1 MNSASLDSNAVTPE
15 SNTFGADHDVPVGRQ
30 AAERCASDVLNLQE
44 LQDRCMGNIE
54 LMQRVLGKF
63 QQRIPEELAEL
74 EKALELGDMAQIARV
89 AHRVK
94 GSSANVS
101 ARGIEQAAVE
111 IENSSREGRI
121 EDVSS
126 HIEHLRAEWVR
137 CRHVVVG
144 R

>member
-1 MNSASLDSNAVTPE
+1 MSSASHDSNTVAPE
-15 SNTFGADHDVPVGRQ
+15 SNTCGANHDVPVCRL
-30 AAERCASDVLNLQE
+30 AAEPHASDVLNLQE

-74 EKALELGDMAQIARV
+74 EKALELRDMAQIARV

-111 IENSSREGRI
+111 IEDSSRAGRI
-121 EDVSS
+121 TDVSA
-126 HIEHLRAEWVR
+126 HIERLRAEWAR
-137 CRHVVVG
+137 CRHVVAG
-144 R
+144 G